1 MAQKEDG
8 IVHLD
13 FKQGEN
19 MEVIKKVVIETDPET
34 GEQVEK
40 EVEVQVFT
48 QEEMNETIK
57 ERLAR
62 ENKKNADAIEKAKKY
77 DEYLEAQKTEDQK
90 KAEALALKEKEVA
103 ELKERLAK
111 QEQETILT
119 KHNVIDADYIK
130 FKAKELMNDTE
141 TTFEQAIETLKEK
154 HPTFFRQTDKEANK
168 ETKKDEKV
176 IIVKKQTNEG
186 GKQLSYYEKKYGN
199 RLPQK

>member
-19 MEVIKKVVIETDPET
+19 MEVIKKVVIEKDPET

-40 EVEVQVFT
+40 EIEVQVFT

-57 ERLAR
+57 NRLAR
-62 ENKKNADAIEKAKKY
+62 EEKKNAEAIEKAKKY

-90 KAEALALKEKEVA
+90 RAEALAQKEREIEELKEKF
-103 ELKERLAK
+103 AK

-119 KHNVIDADYIK
+119 KHNVIDTDYIK
-130 FKAKELMNDTE
+130 FKAQELMKDNE
-141 TTFEQAIETLKEK
+141 TTFEKAIESLKEK

-186 GKQLSYYEKKYGN
+186 SKQQSYFEKKYAN
-199 RLPQK
+199 RLP

>member
-19 MEVIKKVVIETDPET
+19 MEVIKKVVIETNPET

-57 ERLAR
+57 NRLAR
-62 ENKKNADAIEKAKKY
+62 EEKKNAEAIEKAKKY

-90 KAEALALKEKEVA
+90 RAEALAQKEREIEELKEKF
-103 ELKERLAK
+103 AK

-119 KHNVIDADYIK
+119 KHNVIDTDYIK
-130 FKAKELMNDTE
+130 FKAQELMKDNE
-141 TTFEQAIETLKEK
+141 TTFEKAIESLKEK

-186 GKQLSYYEKKYGN
+186 SKQQSYFEKKYAN
-199 RLPQK
+199 RLP